1 MITRI
6 NDETQREE
14 REITS
19 NLLRSFQP
27 PQGQELQEGQEEQ
40 EQIELNGN
48 NNLSCPSF
56 DPSIELLTSGNTSSS
71 SSSSASS
78 QMNPSNFQKNIINNR
93 NRFSSN
99 NSSSFL
105 QFKIIKELERRLRH
119 VNSSSDL
126 YYFIEYCDYNN
137 WYESSTLRRHIF
149 SALRRVL
156 LPSRGSQNRNQ
167 NQSNSSLSSFSS
179 SDTNYLMKGKVISSL
194 ISYLRLSE
202 SFLAFFIQIKSR
214 YHFSEIKG

>member
-14 REITS
+14 REIIS

-27 PQGQELQEGQEEQ
+27 PQGQQLQEGQEEQ
-40 EQIELNGN
+40 EQIELNSN

-56 DPSIELLTSGNTSSS
+56 DPSIELLTSGNTSTS

-105 QFKIIKELERRLRH
+105 QFKIIKELERRIRH

-126 YYFIEYCDYNN
+126 YYFIEYCDYNTGMN
-137 WYESSTLRRHIF
+137 LRRHTYTH
-149 SALRRVL
+149 AY
-156 LPSRGSQNRNQ
+156 
-167 NQSNSSLSSFSS
+167 FSS
-179 SDTNYLMKGKVISSL
+179 YVVLCFIMYIELFFEKVVVKI
-194 ISYLRLSE
+194 IENFHRTIE
-202 SFLAFFIQIKSR
+202 CFARKKKR
-214 YHFSEIKG
+214 KKKKKCC